1 MIDRQHLMIQ
11 IRSSLSLAAVFIT
24 FGVMLVGCQTPRQ
37 TVVVT
42 DRPTPP
48 AQTEVLPVDPVTDA
62 EAGPQVEAGRFDYG
76 KMWTFDNPPL
86 DYFAEAYGFRPDS
99 AWFDH
104 ARLGALRF
112 STYCSA
118 SFVSP
123 NGLIMT
129 NNHCARESVESVSRT
144 GEDLLENGFY
154 AAVPDSERVVPD
166 LHVDQLIAI
175 EDVTDRIAPGLEVVQ
190 DVERRLQLRRQRVEE
205 LEAQLGAQAQAR
217 DSSLVVEIVTLYQGG
232 MFVAHTFRRY
242 DDVRLVM
249 ATEHR
254 IGYFGGDPDNFT
266 YPRYNLDY
274 AFLRAYVDDAPVTP
288 ERYFRWSADGAAEGD
303 AVFVIGSPGST
314 SRLKTMAQLEFERD
328 YSLPP
333 LLEILNRRADV
344 FADFIDRNP
353 EVAEEEGVR
362 SSYLSITN
370 QIKSQSGQ
378 LVGLRDADLMA
389 RRAAGERDLR
399 QAINANDSLRAAYG
413 QVFDNIADVQRSAVF
428 LASRGRAF
436 TAFGSVVDSQILTR
450 AFYGYMFGLMRQRGL
465 PQEARDEVR
474 ESARETE
481 FYPDELEVELITLRL
496 EELRAALSG
505 IDPGFAGLFRDNEPR
520 ALAERVVNGTALN
533 DSLRFEN
540 LLDEGFLGS
549 ADPAASIINVIGP
562 AYLTYAQQMN
572 SLVAREEAFTTQLAQ
587 ARFAIH
593 GTSIP
598 PDASFSL
605 RIADGVVAGYPYNG
619 TIAPA
624 FTSFAGLYDRHFS
637 FPDEED
643 WMIPERW
650 LERRR
655 TIDLSVPMN
664 LVTTA
669 DITGGNSG
677 SPLINRDLEIVGLM
691 FDSNID
697 ALRNEYIYL
706 DDTERSIGVD
716 SRGILESL
724 RMVYDA
730 HDLVREIEEARELQ
744 PVR

>member
-1 MIDRQHLMIQ
+1 MTKIEKGIQMIQ
-11 IRSSLSLAAVFIT
+11 IRSSLHLASAVALAALV
-24 FGVMLVGCQTPRQ
+24 LVGCQTPRQ

-42 DRPTPP
+42 ERPTPP
-48 AQTEVLPVDPVTDA
+48 QETAVLPVDPDPVVDA
-62 EAGPQVEAGRFDYG
+62 EVQIVAGRFDYG

-86 DYFAEAYGFRPDS
+86 DYFAEAYDFRPDS
-99 AWFDH
+99 VWFEH

-129 NNHCARESVESVSRT
+129 NNHCARESVESVSRA
-144 GEDLLENGFY
+144 GEDLLANGFY
-154 AAVPDSERVVPD
+154 AAVADSERVVPD
-166 LHVDQLIAI
+166 LHVDQLIAL
-175 EDVTDRIAPGLEVVQ
+175 EDVTQRIAPGLEVVQ
-190 DVERRLQLRRQRVEE
+190 DVERRLQLRRQRVEQ
-205 LEAQLGAQAQAR
+205 LETQLSAGAQAR

-249 ATEHR
+249 STEHQ

-274 AFLRAYVDDAPVTP
+274 SFLRAYVDDTPVSP
-288 ERYFRWSADGAAEGD
+288 ERYFRWSANGSADGE
-303 AVFVIGSPGST
+303 AVFVIGNPGST
-314 SRLKTMAQLEFERD
+314 SRLQTMAQLEFERD
-328 YSLPP
+328 YQLPP
-333 LLEILNRRADV
+333 ILDVLNRRADA
-344 FADFIDRNP
+344 FADYIERNP
-353 EVAEEEGVR
+353 EVAEEQGVR

-378 LVGLRDADLMA
+378 LSGLRDPELMA

-399 QAINANDSLRAAYG
+399 QAIDANDSLRAAYG
-413 QVFDNIADVQRSAVF
+413 RVFDNIADVQRSAVS
-428 LASRGRAF
+428 LAPRARAF
-436 TAFGSVVDSQILTR
+436 AAFGSVVDSQVLTR
-450 AFYGYMFGLMRQRGL
+450 AFYGYMHDLMRQRGL
-465 PQEARDEVR
+465 PQESRDEVR
-474 ESARETE
+474 TSARETE
-481 FYPDELEVELITLRL
+481 FYPDELEIALITLRL

-505 IDPGFAGLFRDNEPR
+505 IDPAFAGLFRDEEPR
-520 ALAERVVNGTALN
+520 ALAERVVGATAIN
-533 DSLRFEN
+533 DSTRFEN
-540 LLDEGFLGS
+540 LLDESFLGS
-549 ADPAASIINVIGP
+549 DDPIVSVINVIGP

-572 SLVAREEAFTTQLAQ
+572 ALVAREEAFTSQLSQ
-587 ARFAIH
+587 ARFAVY

-605 RIADGVVAGYPYNG
+605 RISDGVVAGYPYNG
-619 TIAPA
+619 TVAPA
-624 FTSFAGLYDRHFS
+624 FTSFAGLFDRHFS
-637 FPDEED
+637 FPGEED
-643 WMIPERW
+643 WEIPERW

-655 TIDLSVPMN
+655 TLDLSVPMN
-664 LVTTA
+664 MVTTA

-697 ALRNEYIYL
+697 ALPNEYIYL
-706 DDTERSIGVD
+706 DQTARSIGVD

-724 RMVYDA
+724 RNVYEA
-730 HDLVREIEEARELQ
+730 EALVREIEEAR
-744 PVR
+744 